1 MITRFLG
8 IAALLLP
15 FATVAC
21 GSSATSVAPVQSQNQ
36 ADPTPAQ
43 REEAAKELH
52 RIGLSHYKTG
62 DSLRAE
68 EYLASAL
75 EAGGSA
81 NVILPDLM
89 RASIRGRRYQAAIR
103 YFEDYRADLGRPQR
117 AELEVVAG
125 VLYLGVDQPEM
136 ARSSFEKSL
145 EIQPKNARAELL
157 LGQVLHDDLQDYAAS
172 DAHFRS
178 YLALE
183 PEGEG
188 AAVARAGLM
197 KAPSEAKGS
206 KSTSRQKQMPRR
218 TVR

>member
-8 IAALLLP
+8 AIALLLP
-15 FATVAC
+15 LSLVAC
-21 GSSATSVAPVQSQNQ
+21 GSATTAVPVQSQ
-36 ADPTPAQ
+36 AEPTPAQ
-43 REEAAKELH
+43 RQEAAAELH

-125 VLYLGVDQPEM
+125 VLYLGVDQPEQ

-172 DAHFRS
+172 DTHFRA

-188 AAVARAGLM
+188 AATARAGLM
-197 KAPSEAKGS
+197 KAPSEAKSS
-206 KSTSRQKQMPRR
+206 KSGLKRMPMPRR